1 MYRLS
6 RAELL
11 ELARP
16 FPIALRRIRWEA
28 LRLAIM
34 RTIVATHREQLK
46 AQAKASAPN
55 SAPPPSKPPSS
66 PVQMPDGTPA
76 AAAPEAGDISGSKF
90 PPTPR
95 QGETMVAGGDVWQEM
110 FARATSTPTK
120 GASRTPGRDEPV
132 SDPSATLEKPSLIE
146 LGNGLAQVRG
156 EVAEMKKEMAQA
168 TGEILRRLSGLGK

>member
-66 PVQMPDGTPA
+66 PVQMPQYFCLP
-76 AAAPEAGDISGSKF
+76 
-90 PPTPR
+90 
-95 QGETMVAGGDVWQEM
+95 
-110 FARATSTPTK
+110 
-120 GASRTPGRDEPV
+120 SRMLPMKLKVRVPG
-132 SDPSATLEKPSLIE
+132 
-146 LGNGLAQVRG
+146 
-156 EVAEMKKEMAQA
+156 
-168 TGEILRRLSGLGK
+168 

>member
-55 SAPPPSKPPSS
+55 SAPPPSSRPTGCRSVDCS
-66 PVQMPDGTPA
+66 WTIEYACPD
-76 AAAPEAGDISGSKF
+76 S
-90 PPTPR
+90 
-95 QGETMVAGGDVWQEM
+95 
-110 FARATSTPTK
+110 
-120 GASRTPGRDEPV
+120 GASGTRGFAHHDGSWAFHCCCGGRYIDWTSDE
-132 SDPSATLEKPSLIE
+132 
-146 LGNGLAQVRG
+146 
-156 EVAEMKKEMAQA
+156 
-168 TGEILRRLSGLGK
+168 LSYGSYEE